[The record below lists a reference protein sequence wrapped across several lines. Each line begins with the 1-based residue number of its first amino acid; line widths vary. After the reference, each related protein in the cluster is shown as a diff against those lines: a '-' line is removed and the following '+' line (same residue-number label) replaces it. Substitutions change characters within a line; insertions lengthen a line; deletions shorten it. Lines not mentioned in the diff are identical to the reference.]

1 MSATTPLPED
11 SLDGIKHTKVTRHAA
26 YERTLQHRLLERSR
40 VTDDSL
46 GQTQTLKVVSGTMTM
61 KMMLKLGFLPLILV
75 LTSDAAAPE
84 FLFKAKEERWRDEK
98 SACGSGAS
106 GSCVGRCG
114 EAFTRGQPCTCDFS
128 CMQHNECCP
137 DFEASCTAVRSCQGR
152 CDELFRRGR
161 PCDCDR
167 QCVLFNTCCHDYQPQ
182 CGSHHRR
189 HQPVVIKTS
198 RNRKTEMSQETS
210 NSESEES
217 HSVQGRC
224 PQCRGAQRQSSFGL
238 FKPRVVGSSGPASPS
253 SPANHLQHGG
263 GNVPAALLPSPS
275 SPQGTLPHVPAP
287 GPSQPNLSAS
297 ASGSSTPQKPSGSGG
312 GKLKVQ
318 MLLYPG
324 GFHPSGSGQVSGS
337 AGSRP
342 SSLQD
347 MLQTL
352 GLSVVQEA
360 PEASGGDLSSGVD
373 LCGDAF
379 INGLTALNN
388 GTILVFK
395 GDLLWSVEPLS
406 HSVGTPQRITE
417 TLGIPSPIDTAFT
430 RTDCNRN
437 TYIIKGDQ
445 YWQFDGNMVMKPGFP
460 KPLTSEFP
468 GLTGSISAALAV
480 PATSSSPET
489 VFFFKEGDIMLRF
502 TFPPCSTPSLREEP
516 RNSLKKN
523 FAGRT
528 AGALLSGE
536 FNIRVSLKAFPTPV
550 TAALSMHT
558 PQGSDRYQH
567 FIFSGPLFF
576 KVHITDQLP
585 WRPTLPAR
593 QVRASTLHIQS
604 TPSDSGCTVP
614 RRWNN
619 FSSFFLPNT

>member
-1 MSATTPLPED
+1 MSP
-11 SLDGIKHTKVTRHAA
+11 
-26 YERTLQHRLLERSR
+26 
-40 VTDDSL
+40 
-46 GQTQTLKVVSGTMTM
+46 
-61 KMMLKLGFLPLILV
+61 
-75 LTSDAAAPE
+75 
-84 FLFKAKEERWRDEK
+84 
-98 SACGSGAS
+98 SA

-182 CGSHHRR
+182 CGRSSHPSAVTFLSEVRVCFS
-189 HQPVVIKTS
+189 PD
-198 RNRKTEMSQETS
+198 S
-210 NSESEES
+210 NPT
-217 HSVQGRC
+217 VTPC
-224 PQCRGAQRQSSFGL
+224 PS
-238 FKPRVVGSSGPASPS
+238 
-253 SPANHLQHGG
+253 GG

-324 GFHPSGSGQVSGS
+324 GFHPSGSGRESFETS
-337 AGSRP
+337 K
-342 SSLQD
+342 
-347 MLQTL
+347 
-352 GLSVVQEA
+352 QE
-360 PEASGGDLSSGVD
+360 ELKDGDLLTDLSSGVD
-373 LCGDAF
+373 LCGHHLYQTF
-379 INGLTALNN
+379 RIHL
-388 GTILVFK
+388 
-395 GDLLWSVEPLS
+395 
-406 HSVGTPQRITE
+406 GTPQRITE

-523 FAGRT
+523 FAG
-528 AGALLSGE
+528 ALLSGE

-576 KVHITDQLP
+576 KVHITGD
-585 WRPTLPAR
+585 LPAVAKPDPIETLTPLLLR
-593 QVRASTLHIQS
+593 PAAMATNPASTAGQSLNSPHPVNSIRFWLHC
-604 TPSDSGCTVP
+604 P
-614 RRWNN
+614 
-619 FSSFFLPNT
+619 